1 MQKILYGQFLTL
13 SLAFSVVR
21 GNALIHVPPGSIYLH
36 LYTYLAE
43 FIIMLGETN
52 GTLGKF
58 KAALKQNGA
67 EFPVSLFCYVL
78 AFEIFIYLVVLLIL
92 FSANEKRHKLDL
104 SCHNSPRSV
113 HIISSSR
120 R

>member
-1 MQKILYGQFLTL
+1 
-13 SLAFSVVR
+13 
-21 GNALIHVPPGSIYLH
+21 
-36 LYTYLAE
+36 
-43 FIIMLGETN
+43 MLGETN

-78 AFEIFIYLVVLLIL
+78 VFEIFIYLVVLLIL
-92 FSANEKRHKLDL
+92 FSANEKKAQTVTNL